1 MWVIVEYIT
10 VGGLQ
15 VLASYSSLYPAIIR
29 SLEPFTPD
37 LFRAFGSLTNE
48 TKLMPLSDADQ
59 LVILVLATEL
69 SAAGAARKRVWPRRL
84 VDRVRRLTGL
94 GASHLVDS
102 ELGRVRWAMS
112 LDLPLRSAPNRSSMV
127 PLMKASRALLF
138 ALGATDALS
147 PAGCDSLI

>member
-1 MWVIVEYIT
+1 MWVTVEYIT
-10 VGGLQ
+10 VDGLQ

-37 LFRAFGSLTNE
+37 LFRAFGGLNNE

-94 GASHLVDS
+94 GATHLVDS

-112 LDLPLRSAPNRSSMV
+112 SWTCL
-127 PLMKASRALLF
+127 
-138 ALGATDALS
+138 
-147 PAGCDSLI
+147 